1 MSPQRNCPFRVRTRH
16 LSSQPPIS
24 LFQTRYRLKQ
34 TGNMYRDELG
44 RERISWP
51 RTGQLS
57 VYLFAS
63 LFHSSTSAI
72 HATNLEEILKPIVTH
87 EKKGAVTITCDGGP
101 DWSSKFTPNI
111 INFG

>member
-1 MSPQRNCPFRVRTRH
+1 
-16 LSSQPPIS
+16 
-24 LFQTRYRLKQ
+24 
-34 TGNMYRDELG
+34 MYRDELG